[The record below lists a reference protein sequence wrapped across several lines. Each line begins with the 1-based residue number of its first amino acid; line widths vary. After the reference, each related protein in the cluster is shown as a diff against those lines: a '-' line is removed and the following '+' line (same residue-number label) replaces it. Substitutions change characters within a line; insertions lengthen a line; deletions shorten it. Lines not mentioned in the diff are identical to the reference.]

1 MMKNRRFMMMA
12 ALGMILC
19 LVMSVGLTACGGQ
32 TEAPAEEPAAEE
44 PAEPEATE
52 PAAEETAE
60 PETTTEP
67 EAADQQDIGEQQAAE
82 IALKD
87 AGVSADE
94 ATNVIVG
101 LDYDD
106 DTGRQE
112 YEVKFYVGT
121 TEYEYTLDAATGDIL
136 EKDIDN
142 D

>member
-1 MMKNRRFMMMA
+1 MTQPVA
-12 ALGMILC
+12 APE
-19 LVMSVGLTACGGQ
+19 
-32 TEAPAEEPAAEE
+32 TESIPVTQAPPEAT
-44 PAEPEATE
+44 AEPE
-52 PAAEETAE
+52 PPEETAE